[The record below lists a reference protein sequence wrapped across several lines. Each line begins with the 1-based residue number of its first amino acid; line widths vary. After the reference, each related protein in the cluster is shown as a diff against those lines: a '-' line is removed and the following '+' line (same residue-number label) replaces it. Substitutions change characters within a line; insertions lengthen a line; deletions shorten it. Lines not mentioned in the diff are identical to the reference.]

1 MAAAP
6 DRKVKVTFIPQTI
19 DQDIGKEVSESFKNL
34 DDRIVSYLLNAVVS
48 NKLLNLFKNKTSD
61 KYFKNVKLLAQV
73 EEFNCYLQPSEV
85 HVQDDSI

>member
-6 DRKVKVTFIPQTI
+6 DRKVKVTFIPQTF

-73 EEFNCYLQPSEV
+73 EEFNCYLQPSEI